1 LRERRDEADRLDG
14 VLLRP
19 DAASCRQQRYE
30 YENETFHGFPLIGAE
45 RLATSRESPVTQN
58 LMSAG
63 TGSGHR
69 ILDQSSL
76 IPAIF
81 MIQPYFASFF

>member
-1 LRERRDEADRLDG
+1 
-14 VLLRP
+14 
-19 DAASCRQQRYE
+19 
-30 YENETFHGFPLIGAE
+30 
-45 RLATSRESPVTQN
+45 
-58 LMSAG
+58 MSAG